1 MIIIGPAGAG
11 KSHVKSLLL
20 DEPPPAVR
28 HSTPCAE
35 RPTRVRSVSHMK
47 VMAEGGDWLKVN
59 QAKLLDLVGNTLP
72 QLREQ
77 FNEVLERLTKTPPAG
92 SEPPTSSSS
101 SPPQQARAARRRK
114 PKSTKRATASERA
127 ADKATAVI
135 FQKLIDKITS
145 LQEGKG
151 DDSEVES
158 LLDSKLI
165 HFIDSGGQPQFL
177 EMFRIFLH
185 KATTSVCVLR
195 LSERLD
201 EQPTVEYYKN
211 GEPLGR
217 PHPAAH
223 TNEEIIKC
231 LTRSMQSG
239 TTSVED
245 GAIVVVGTHLDKVH
259 ECSESLHEKNAT
271 LFDLLTPVISNLELY
286 NSCGNEVIFP
296 VNAKEPGDHKKEV
309 AAYLR
314 KLIERCAP
322 EATKLPIWWYV
333 LELMLQQ
340 LSGLLERGVLS
351 YDECFMI
358 AHKLKFEEEAFREA
372 LKYLHELNL
381 FLYYPTILP
390 KVVFSDPQVPLDK
403 LTELVQRSYE
413 LRSGTKARG
422 DWLPFRDRGIVQE
435 KFLHDPHFSA
445 HYVEGLFSPSD
456 LLKLFQELLILSP
469 LSQTEYLMPCLLET
483 LLPARLEEH
492 RSMGSEVSPLLIHF
506 PHGWPRSGVF
516 CCLVAHLLNR
526 CKWRLSLQS
535 VRPLLVTKN
544 CIKFKVPGSPPCS
557 VALIDSFAYY
567 EVHVRVRAPLSECQ
581 HLYSSIRQTLLDG
594 VEAASRVLHYNNA
607 KPYAAIFCP
616 HHHRNQAG
624 MLCTAHLN
632 EDRSYWECTADDEHD
647 GKTTA
652 HHTTWFLPAGEFNLL
667 YSYMYIC
674 MIANLLLVVLTLDV
688 PAGSNVHSICVSSV
702 FYPLVFTCTG
712 GIYMYISVC
721 MYATE

>member
-1 MIIIGPAGAG
+1 MFPKCNLTLFSPAAEKLSKEIFENALLLGFVYHYLCKVIIIGPAGAG
-11 KSHVKSLLL
+11 KTHVKTLLL
-20 DEPPPAVR
+20 DQPPPAVR

-47 VMAEGGDWLKVN
+47 VMAECGDWLKVN
-59 QAKLLDLVGNTLP
+59 QGKMLDLVGNTLP

-77 FNEVLERLTKTPPAG
+77 FKEVLERLSKTPPAG

-101 SPPQQARAARRRK
+101 SSPPQQARAARPDPPTTSSSSSSPPQQARAARRRM

-127 ADKATAVI
+127 ADKATAVV
-135 FQKLIDKITS
+135 FQKLINKITS
-145 LQEGKG
+145 LREGKG

-158 LLDSKLI
+158 LLNSKLI
-165 HFIDSGGQPQFL
+165 HLIDSGGQPQFL

-185 KATTSVCVLR
+185 KATTTVCVLR

-211 GEPLGR
+211 GEPLGQ

-245 GAIVVVGTHLDKVH
+245 GAIVVVGTHLDMMH
-259 ECSESLHEKNAT
+259 ECSESLQEKNET
-271 LFDLLTPVISNLELY
+271 LFDLLTPVISNLECC

-296 VNAKEPGDHKKEV
+296 VNAKEPGEHEKKV
-309 AAYLR
+309 ASVLR
-314 KLIERCAP
+314 GLIERCAP

-340 LSGLLERGVLS
+340 LSGLLERSVLS
-351 YDECFMI
+351 YDECLRI
-358 AHKLKFEEEAFREA
+358 AHKLNVDEEAFREA
-372 LKYLHELNL
+372 LKYFHELSL

-390 KVVFSDPQVPLDK
+390 NVVFSDPQVPLDK
-403 LTELVQRSYE
+403 LNELVQRSYE
-413 LRSGTKARG
+413 LRQGTKVKG
-422 DWLPFRDRGIVQE
+422 DWLMFRDRGIVQE
-435 KFLHDPHFSA
+435 KFLYDPHFSA

-456 LLKLFQELLILSP
+456 LLKLFQELLILAP
-469 LSQTEYLMPCLLET
+469 LSPTEYLMPCLLET
-483 LLPARLEEH
+483 LPPARLEEH

-526 CKWRLSLQS
+526 YKWRLSLQS
-535 VRPLLVTKN
+535 GRPLLVTKN
-544 CIKFKVPGSPPCS
+544 CIKFRVPGSPPWS

-567 EVHVRVRAPLSECQ
+567 EVHVRVRVPLSECQ
-581 HLYSSIRQTLLDG
+581 RLYSSIRQTLLDG
-594 VEAASRVLHYNNA
+594 VEAASRVLHYSNA

-624 MLCTAHLN
+624 MLCTAHFN
-632 EDRSYWECTADDEHD
+632 EDRSYWECTADEEHA

-652 HHTTWFLPAGEFNLL
+652 RHTTWFLP
-667 YSYMYIC
+667 
-674 MIANLLLVVLTLDV
+674 
-688 PAGSNVHSICVSSV
+688 
-702 FYPLVFTCTG
+702 TG
-712 GIYMYISVC
+712 
-721 MYATE
+721 

>member
-11 KSHVKSLLL
+11 KSHVKTLLL

-59 QAKLLDLVGNTLP
+59 QAKLLDMVGNTLP
-72 QLREQ
+72 QLRGQ
-77 FNEVLERLTKTPPAG
+77 FKEVLECLTKTPPAG

-101 SPPQQARAARRRK
+101 SSSPPQQK

-127 ADKATAVI
+127 ADKATAVV

-158 LLDSKLI
+158 LLNSKLI

-185 KATTSVCVLR
+185 KATASVCVLR

-211 GEPLGR
+211 GELLDQ

-231 LTRSMQSG
+231 LIRSMQSG

-259 ECSESLHEKNAT
+259 ECSESLQEKNAT

-286 NSCGNEVIFP
+286 NSRGNKVIFP
-296 VNAKEPGDHKKEV
+296 LNAKEPGEHEKKV
-309 AAYLR
+309 ASVLR
-314 KLIERCAP
+314 GLIERCAP

-351 YDECFMI
+351 YDVCLRI
-358 AHKLKFEEEAFREA
+358 AHKLNFDEEAFREA

-390 KVVFSDPQVPLDK
+390 KVVFSDPQVPMDK
-403 LTELVQRSYE
+403 LTELVHAAQLRAPTR
-413 LRSGTKARG
+413 RSGERR
-422 DWLPFRDRGIVQE
+422 L
-435 KFLHDPHFSA
+435 A
-445 HYVEGLFSPSD
+445 HIS
-456 LLKLFQELLILSP
+456 
-469 LSQTEYLMPCLLET
+469 
-483 LLPARLEEH
+483 
-492 RSMGSEVSPLLIHF
+492 RSGNCPGEVS
-506 PHGWPRSGVF
+506 S
-516 CCLVAHLLNR
+516 
-526 CKWRLSLQS
+526 
-535 VRPLLVTKN
+535 RP
-544 CIKFKVPGSPPCS
+544 
-557 VALIDSFAYY
+557 AL
-567 EVHVRVRAPLSECQ
+567 
-581 HLYSSIRQTLLDG
+581 
-594 VEAASRVLHYNNA
+594 
-607 KPYAAIFCP
+607 
-616 HHHRNQAG
+616 
-624 MLCTAHLN
+624 LCTLCGGAV
-632 EDRSYWECTADDEHD
+632 
-647 GKTTA
+647 
-652 HHTTWFLPAGEFNLL
+652 F
-667 YSYMYIC
+667 
-674 MIANLLLVVLTLDV
+674 
-688 PAGSNVHSICVSSV
+688 SV
-702 FYPLVFTCTG
+702 
-712 GIYMYISVC
+712 
-721 MYATE
+721 